1 MLDLKYF
8 HFSRAKEII
17 NTLLNVFPQPIL
29 QDMHPCLSVKHPVIL
44 LIHLHVGNAH
54 VGRASPY
61 ALVHAIESQL
71 TNMHLNFLEFLLSRF
86 FSMFLNHDSLNSY
99 TFIFS
104 ITRKSQSFRLVLI
117 VPSSLNNIRF
127 SI

>member
-1 MLDLKYF
+1 M
-8 HFSRAKEII
+8 SS
-17 NTLLNVFPQPIL
+17 QPIL
-29 QDMHPCLSVKHPVIL
+29 QDKHPCHSVKHSIL
-44 LIHLHVGNAH
+44 LTHLHVGNAH

-61 ALVHAIESQL
+61 TLEHVVEPQL
-71 TNMHLNFLEFLLSRF
+71 TNMYLNFLEFLLSRF
-86 FSMFLNHDSLNSY
+86 FSMFLNHDGLNSY
-99 TFIFS
+99 TSIFS